1 MKRILLTNRAT
12 QKVTLFEDLELF
24 NFVNDKL
31 KSSYEGDG
39 SYKSYGYEFI
49 EIDDDE
55 FQMLIDD
62 YNTTK

>member
-55 FQMLIDD
+55 LQMLIDD